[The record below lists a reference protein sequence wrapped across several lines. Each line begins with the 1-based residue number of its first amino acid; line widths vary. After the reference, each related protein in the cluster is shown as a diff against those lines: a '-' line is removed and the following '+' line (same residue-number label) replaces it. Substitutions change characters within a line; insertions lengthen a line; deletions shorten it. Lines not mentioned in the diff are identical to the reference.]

1 MKVPQLTD
9 KESTMIELS
18 DQEIRRGYSQT
29 QPSPKLSTY
38 KATSRL
44 NVSTFFKVCETVL
57 LSFTGN

>member
-1 MKVPQLTD
+1 MRVPQLTD

-29 QPSPKLSTY
+29 QPSAKLSTY

-44 NVSTFFKVCETVL
+44 NVYAFFFK
-57 LSFTGN
+57 SI